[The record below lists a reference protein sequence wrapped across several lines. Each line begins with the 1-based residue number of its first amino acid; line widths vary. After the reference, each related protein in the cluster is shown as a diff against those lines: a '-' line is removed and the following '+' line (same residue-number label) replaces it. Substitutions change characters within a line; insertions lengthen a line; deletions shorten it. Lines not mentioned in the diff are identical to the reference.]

1 MNRFELIVQLTCN
14 CSGNFCYLI
23 FLFKQTDAV
32 SLIIY
37 FTDNVLCVNI
47 LKDSCSRFIRNVG
60 TKVGSFNLF

>member
-23 FLFKQTDAV
+23 FFKQTDAV